1 MRLDNTGFSLNY
13 KWIEGFLFEGS
24 PQFTGF
30 IDTYSLLDVQWN
42 VTFEKINTTF
52 KIGASN
58 VLDNRAS
65 QTYGGPEIGRLA
77 YISATY
83 DFVKKQ

>member
-1 MRLDNTGFSLNY
+1 
-13 KWIEGFLFEGS
+13 
-24 PQFTGF
+24 
-30 IDTYSLLDVQWN
+30 LDVQWN
-42 VTFEKINTTF
+42 VNFEKINTTI

-58 VLDNRAS
+58 LLDNRAS

-83 DFVKKQ
+83 DFVKK